1 MTFAKSLT
9 TPTGAGIETCWAR
22 ADPDNDIAA
31 TSASADAPAIGTLTA
46 PRTVRATILRIV
58 SPLLIS
64 LLMRTPIYPMKRIQ
78 VNFSAAIF
86 LSLVTGACGPS
97 KAAPAAS
104 ESAPSPTASTTSATS
119 AQAISADPIVAAA
132 DRGRVLGDTA
142 AKTWVIVASDF
153 QCPFCKSW
161 HDETYPALV
170 AEYVKTGKVKL
181 AYINF
186 PLSQHKNAVVTA
198 EAAMCAGAQGKFW
211 EYHDG
216 LFDTQAQWAPM
227 PDPRSVLESIAT
239 RAGVNNASWRQCL
252 DGGVMRPLI
261 EADNSRAKSAG
272 VQSTPSFLIG
282 NTVFLG
288 SQPIEAL
295 RPALDSAIARN

>member
-1 MTFAKSLT
+1 
-9 TPTGAGIETCWAR
+9 
-22 ADPDNDIAA
+22 
-31 TSASADAPAIGTLTA
+31 
-46 PRTVRATILRIV
+46 
-58 SPLLIS
+58 
-64 LLMRTPIYPMKRIQ
+64 MKRIQ

-104 ESAPSPTASTTSATS
+104 ESAPSPTASTTSAPF

-153 QCPFCKSW
+153 QCPFCKTW

-170 AEYVKTGKVKL
+170 AEYVRTGKVKV

-186 PLSQHKNAVVTA
+186 PLSQHRNAVVTA

-211 EYHDG
+211 EYHDA
-216 LFDTQAQWAPM
+216 LFDTQSRWAPM
-227 PDPRSVLESIAT
+227 PNPRALLDSIA
-239 RAGVNNASWRQCL
+239 
-252 DGGVMRPLI
+252 GGVGVSNAAWQQCVDSGRMQPLI
-261 EADNSRAKSAG
+261 EADNSRAKAAG

-282 NTVFLG
+282 NQIFLG
-288 SQPIEAL
+288 SQPMEAL
-295 RPALDSAIARN
+295 RPALDSAIAKN

>member
-1 MTFAKSLT
+1 MT
-9 TPTGAGIETCWAR
+9 
-22 ADPDNDIAA
+22 
-31 TSASADAPAIGTLTA
+31 
-46 PRTVRATILRIV
+46 
-58 SPLLIS
+58 
-64 LLMRTPIYPMKRIQ
+64 RIQ

-86 LSLVTGACGPS
+86 SSLLTAACGPS
-97 KAAPAAS
+97 NAAPGAS
-104 ESAPSPTASTTSATS
+104 EGAPSPTTSAATTAPVPAS
-119 AQAISADPIVAAA
+119 AADPIVAAA

-153 QCPFCKSW
+153 QCPFCKTW

-170 AEYVKTGKVKL
+170 AEYVRTGKVRV

-186 PLSQHKNAVVTA
+186 PLSQHGNAVVTA

-216 LFDTQAQWAPM
+216 LFDTQSQWAAM
-227 PDPRSVLESIAT
+227 PNPRSVLDSIAT
-239 RAGVNNASWRQCL
+239 GVGVRNAAWQQCV
-252 DGGVMRPLI
+252 DSGRMQPLI
-261 EADNSRAKSAG
+261 EADNSRAKAAG

-282 NTVFLG
+282 NQIFLG

-295 RPALDSAIARN
+295 RPALDSAIAKS